1 PALVQDELGE
11 WTTLYATVLTV
22 LTLGAGALVQNLVP
36 RINRVTGGRA
46 IVVGL
51 GLMSLGMALGV
62 AAALTADPILAF
74 VVAIVLGLAYYIC
87 VLGGLILFQAIADPD
102 DLAGI
107 TVVYYSLADA
117 GFLLHTVLAA
127 LRPVLAYSLSLAV
140 VAAICLTFLGA
151 VVRASNRPW

>member
-1 PALVQDELGE
+1 AVMPALVQDELGE

-62 AAALTADPILAF
+62 AAALTADPMLAF
-74 VVAIVLGLAYYIC
+74 VVAIVRGLAYGIC
-87 VLGGLILFQAIADPD
+87 VLAGLILVPAIAEPN
-102 DLAGI
+102 DLPRI
-107 TVVYYSLADA
+107 TGASYSLAVSA
-117 GFLLHTVLAA
+117 FLRPTVHAA
-127 LRPVLAYSLSLAV
+127 LPPV
-140 VAAICLTFLGA
+140 
-151 VVRASNRPW
+151 